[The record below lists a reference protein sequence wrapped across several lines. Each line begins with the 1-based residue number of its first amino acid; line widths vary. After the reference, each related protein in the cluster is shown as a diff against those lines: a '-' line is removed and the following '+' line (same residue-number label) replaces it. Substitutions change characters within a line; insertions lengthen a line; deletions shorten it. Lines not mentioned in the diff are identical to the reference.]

1 MLYLQDTFLYYSI
14 PQVRRASFVQH
25 DQMPIKG
32 DEAQKVTR
40 QSRLSF
46 ECHGDL
52 LLDDLVAGID
62 QEMDDRFSQ
71 EDDDLFMSMLSAFE
85 ASRNRKR
92 KHATG
97 EKAQ

>member
-1 MLYLQDTFLYYSI
+1 
-14 PQVRRASFVQH
+14 
-25 DQMPIKG
+25 
-32 DEAQKVTR
+32 
-40 QSRLSF
+40 
-46 ECHGDL
+46 
-52 LLDDLVAGID
+52 
-62 QEMDDRFSQ
+62 MDDRFSQ